1 MSNQI
6 IGIACAFALT
16 LFLFGVR
23 YWFFS
28 RGRHNGK
35 RYVNHEDLNER

>member
-1 MSNQI
+1 MNNQI
-6 IGIACAFALT
+6 IGIVCVFALT

-23 YWFFS
+23 YGFLS
-28 RGRHNGK
+28 RGRHNEK